1 MIDATESERPERY
14 GGTDE
19 LPDRDGRRLAA
30 VAAILAPS
38 ARGADIL
45 LVRRATYA
53 GDPWSGHIA
62 LPGGRHEPSD
72 PTLEVTAR
80 RETYEETGIDL
91 EAARRIAVLEDV
103 VPRSVRIPS
112 LVIRPY
118 VFAYE
123 GPRDVTLSSEIAEAW
138 WHPVAELAR
147 EEAWR
152 TTDVRV
158 GDATRAVRG
167 YPWQGQVIWGITERI
182 LAALFARGDL
192 LPLERW
198 LRS

>member
-1 MIDATESERPERY
+1 MIDATDSERPERY

-182 LAALFARGDL
+182 LAAREQRGDL